1 MITTNKTHTLV
12 RSHDFEES
20 EFGIDQEDIS
30 FVIDLL
36 RNQIYS
42 NKPLAVIREYS
53 TNAVDAHAEVGIGD
67 TPIEVT
73 LPTKFEPTFK
83 VHDLGTGLTD
93 EEIRN
98 LYTRYCKSTK
108 RNSNAFTGQLGIGC
122 KAGFAYGD
130 NFGIISYN
138 NGTKNTYNAQID
150 ESSKGKVILMDSSPT
165 TEPNGMEIVI
175 SVADTDVRTF
185 RALSLG
191 LRG

>member
-1 MITTNKTHTLV
+1 MIATQKTHTLV

-42 NKPLAVIREYS
+42 NKPLAVIREYT
-53 TNAVDAHAEVGIGD
+53 TNAIDAHVEVGKPD
-67 TPIEVT
+67 LPVKVT

-83 VHDLGTGLTD
+83 VRDYGTGLTD

-130 NFGIISYN
+130 NFGVISYN
-138 NGTKNTYNAQID
+138 NGTK
-150 ESSKGKVILMDSSPT
+150 ILT
-165 TEPNGMEIVI
+165 TLKLMNHLKARLFLWIHLPQPKRM
-175 SVADTDVRTF
+175 AWK
-185 RALSLG
+185 LSY
-191 LRG
+191 R